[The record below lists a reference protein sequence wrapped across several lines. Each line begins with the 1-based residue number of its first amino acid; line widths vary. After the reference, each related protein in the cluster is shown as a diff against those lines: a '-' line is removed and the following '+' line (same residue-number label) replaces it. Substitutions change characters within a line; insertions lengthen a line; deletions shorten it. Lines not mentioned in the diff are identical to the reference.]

1 LEEIEDIIKASQ
13 RYQQRER
20 KRDVVGESVA
30 EEGTRISELVSGE
43 ALEGAQV
50 LPTAHC
56 TTTIKQVSKTLLRIW
71 KASASITW
79 LFSRATSV
87 RRALLEEHKEEILH

>member
-1 LEEIEDIIKASQ
+1 M
-13 RYQQRER
+13 
-20 KRDVVGESVA
+20 VVGESVA

-43 ALEGAQV
+43 ALEGGTS

-56 TTTIKQVSKTLLRIW
+56 HHQPSSRYRKRCFVFGKPLHLSLG
-71 KASASITW
+71 

-87 RRALLEEHKEEILH
+87 RRALLEEHKEEIFALKDFWPERARRPEAAF